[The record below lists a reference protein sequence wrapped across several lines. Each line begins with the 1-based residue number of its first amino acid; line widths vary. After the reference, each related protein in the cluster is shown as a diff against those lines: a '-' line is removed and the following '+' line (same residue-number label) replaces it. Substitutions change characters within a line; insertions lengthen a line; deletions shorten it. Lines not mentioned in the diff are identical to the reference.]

1 MQGSEPGG
9 ASMDGDTARDHE
21 ASLWM
26 DQTGREGVYEEE
38 HARLGGADSPDGRD
52 YHDQMSSAQQAL
64 RERSMQSHDMRTL
77 ASDA

>member
-1 MQGSEPGG
+1 MEGN
-9 ASMDGDTARDHE
+9 AARAD
-21 ASLWM
+21 AAAALWM
-26 DQTGREGVYEEE
+26 EQGGRQTVYEEE
-38 HARLGGADSPDGRD
+38 HDRLGGGDSPDGRD